1 MNHCNLIV
9 KYVIQY
15 VVEFARPGENNY
27 CAIFSHHVSKISIG
41 KLVTPQPHQ
50 PNLKFNKKRSPDITL

>member
-1 MNHCNLIV
+1 MNHCNLII

-15 VVEFARPGENNY
+15 VVEFALPGENNY
-27 CAIFSHHVSKISIG
+27 YAILNHHVSKILIG
-41 KLVTPQPHQ
+41 KLVTPQRHQ